1 MNQSVEFDESN
12 HVLMQKVAEQIALVI
27 PEVFPPYLDLRDRT
41 KNNADKESEQEIRLS
56 IQLAHQVSIS
66 EIRPYLDL
74 LITNL
79 GSMYEAIDGPDWTK
93 DKIYEMA
100 EPGLIY
106 VAYKKYDT
114 IVAYIS
120 VKLVK
125 EYDAKKLYLYEIHVD
140 PEYQG
145 QSLGKKLMHYLDQL
159 CTTLQSQPEPLA
171 CTGISLT
178 VFAANQR
185 AYQMY
190 QNLGFHLTENS
201 PTNKMLRNKIIAPT
215 YYLMTKP

>member
-125 EYDAKKLYLYEIHVD
+125 EYDAKALFIRNSRRSRISRSKPRQEAHALSRPTLYHVTIPTRTTSLYR
-140 PEYQG
+140 Y
-145 QSLGKKLMHYLDQL
+145 
-159 CTTLQSQPEPLA
+159 
-171 CTGISLT
+171 
-178 VFAANQR
+178 
-185 AYQMY
+185 
-190 QNLGFHLTENS
+190 
-201 PTNKMLRNKIIAPT
+201 
-215 YYLMTKP
+215 